1 MSEAKV
7 LKKRRVVN
15 KMVISVT
22 ILMLFSYIY
31 FSVFGSYIFLY
42 QEKQILFTFASDYL
56 SQFVSKPG
64 GLLVYAGNFF
74 TQFFFY
80 HSSGS
85 LIFSMHIGILV
96 AICYIMIKEIAGEN
110 AFTLPFALVLP
121 CLLILLQSDF
131 NTPIYYA
138 EGFLLVSIS
147 YLIVLRSSGKKW
159 FILILAG
166 FPLLYFVSGAFALLS
181 AILYCIHNLIE
192 RKFMRALIMTLIC
205 LLTLYVSQII
215 FFQTFKD
222 LITFPITPYPRSL
235 FIFTIAACF
244 LVLFPV
250 FLQLLRTKVIQEAD
264 KNISSYLVLV
274 EISLSI
280 FILSRFYNPEITHL
294 FRLEKMVQEEKWED
308 VISYQE
314 KLQSRN
320 IVAQYYYNLALSE
333 TDQLC
338 DRLFSSRQDFGP
350 GSLMVQWD
358 SRMNINQI
366 WRGAYFFYSINL
378 INEAHRW
385 AYESMVMQGYRP
397 ENIKMLV
404 KTELIRGNYKVAA
417 RYIDLLMQTL
427 HYRHFAEAYEK
438 FLYNPEL
445 IISDPEMGTKIK
457 SGPVSDFLIRLKDQQ
472 ANVPLL
478 LMSSKSNKRAFEY
491 MMAWFMLER
500 KPEKV
505 REEIYRIDSLGYK
518 KIPEHIAEALFIQEY
533 RSGSLNGAG
542 KKTDSVIL
550 RKFEAYQNEKVQT
563 SKNGIRKYYRNTF
576 WYYFDSGPAI

>member
-1 MSEAKV
+1 
-7 LKKRRVVN
+7 
-15 KMVISVT
+15 
-22 ILMLFSYIY
+22 
-31 FSVFGSYIFLY
+31 LY

-96 AICYIMIKEIAGEN
+96 AICYILIKEIAGEN
-110 AFTLPFALVLP
+110 AFTLPLALVLP
-121 CLLILLQSDF
+121 CLIILLQSDF
-131 NTPIYYA
+131 NIPLYYS
-138 EGFLLVSIS
+138 EGFLLLAIS